1 MRLVPVLLLAALAGA
16 ALAAPARADAPALP
30 DHPLLLQTDA
40 GEALYARGRAAA
52 FDFRMAEARAA
63 FAELGRLEPGSPA
76 AAYGLESAAL
86 WQALVMERDPFASR
100 FFALNDSLKDV
111 LDGLPRSP
119 EVELLKAQS
128 GLHRALLLGR
138 QERYSKAGLAFRGAC
153 GRFYDL
159 ADEAGTPPA
168 VGFGNGLCQVVA
180 GSVPRSYRW
189 LARLFGFSGTVGG
202 GLDALT
208 LAADAADLDAVEA
221 TFTLAIV
228 DETLNEGRREAIG
241 RLDSLEAGAVGDYL
255 HGYLLLLDRD
265 ADAAEER
272 LRAAAR
278 ALDAPGA
285 DELPFVDAHLGM
297 ALFRQNRFE
306 EAAPVLERFVRAYRG
321 KALVAQTTLLAGLA
335 REMTGDRRRAVAL
348 YDRVRALRDYD
359 SDLSAEREARA
370 RLAAPM
376 TPSERALLRGR
387 NAYDAGR
394 YAEAVDTLRP
404 VVTDRELPQA
414 ERAEAAYRTGRAYQA
429 QEAWD
434 NAQRH
439 FVLARD
445 RPGDALAKWGPWSEY
460 HLGEVYEATGAV
472 AEARAA
478 YRRVLA
484 NEDEFDYHKALEQ
497 RTRTALERLD

>member
-1 MRLVPVLLLAALAGA
+1 MRFAVFLLLAAAAPLA
-16 ALAAPARADAPALP
+16 AAPARAESAP
-30 DHPLLLQTDA
+30 HPLLLRTDA

-52 FDFRMAEARAA
+52 FDFQMDAARAA
-63 FAELGRLEPGSPA
+63 FAELGRVEPQSPA

-86 WQALVMERDPFASR
+86 WQALVMERDPYAAR
-100 FFALNDSLKDV
+100 FFELNDSLKAV
-111 LDGLPRSP
+111 LDDLPASP

-159 ADEAGTPPA
+159 ADDPATPAA
-168 VGFGNGLCQVVA
+168 VGFGNGLCQTVA
-180 GSVPRSYRW
+180 GSVPRAYRW
-189 LARLFGFSGTVGG
+189 LARLFGFSGTVRG
-202 GLDALT
+202 GLDALA
-208 LAADAADLDAVEA
+208 LAADAGGLDAVEA

-228 DETLNEGRREAIG
+228 DETLNEGRREALG
-241 RLDSLEAGAVGDYL
+241 RLDTLEAGAVGDYL

-265 ADAAEER
+265 AAAAEAR
-272 LRAAAR
+272 LAAAAE
-278 ALDAPGA
+278 ALAAPGA
-285 DELPFVDAHLGM
+285 EPLPFVDAHLGM

-306 EAAPVLERFVRAYRG
+306 DAAPVLERFVRSYRG
-321 KALVAQTTLLAGLA
+321 KALVAQATLLAGLA
-335 REMTGDRRRAVAL
+335 REMTGDRQRATAL

-376 TPSERALLRGR
+376 TASERTLLRGQ

-394 YAEAVDTLRP
+394 YAEAIATLQP
-404 VVTDRELPQA
+404 VVTDAALPQV

-429 QEAWD
+429 QEAWE
-434 NAQRH
+434 NAVRH
-439 FVLARD
+439 FTLARD
-445 RPGDALAKWGPWSEY
+445 RPGDPLAKWGPWSEY
-460 HLGEVYEATGAV
+460 HIGEVYEATGETAQ
-472 AEARAA
+472 ARAA
-478 YRRVLA
+478 YRRVLD
-484 NEDEFDYHKALEQ
+484 NEDAFDYHKALEQ